1 MRTHRIGDRLLRARQ
16 VEDAIQSLFVLACA
30 HLKKWPDGSFDFGG
44 MLTLRLKFKK
54 LTGGC
59 FRYDPVTDGIP
70 IKYVPLKGGFMGM
83 KVFVTKKF
91 KDMLN

>member
-1 MRTHRIGDRLLRARQ
+1 
-16 VEDAIQSLFVLACA
+16 
-30 HLKKWPDGSFDFGG
+30 
-44 MLTLRLKFKK
+44 MLTLKLKFKK

-59 FRYDPVTDGIP
+59 YRYDPVTNGIE
-70 IKYVPLKGGFMGM
+70 YVRVKGGFMGM